1 MLKLFDKNHNAI
13 GHLVK
18 YKDCKIESDVSTGD
32 KTLTFTYLD
41 KTNKLENE
49 MYVQTQDDEYV
60 IKEVPADSNGFPEIV
75 AVLNL
80 EELQEDSW
88 QTFSVTDTT
97 IDAATR
103 TAIAGTGWTIG
114 TCDVTKK
121 RNAGMM
127 YVNTL
132 GVIENLCK
140 AFMCEV
146 EYDTINKKIS
156 FYQKRGETKGTYF
169 LSGLNLKRL
178 QKKSD
183 SHDFYTRVIP
193 LGEDGLTIESVNG
206 GKNYL
211 DNFQYSDKVIS
222 YIWKE
227 ESYTDPQALMED
239 AELWLNDHSKPEV
252 SYQVEVRNLAA
263 QNDQYSVLSYK
274 LGDTV
279 KIIDQETGII
289 EEQRIVSMTQ
299 YPDDPNKDTCDIS
312 NTFLTF
318 EEMQSKYQEATEII
332 NYTVTGEG
340 RYTGTINVSD
350 ILHFESGITGSTT
363 IQGMQGDIG
372 TLEAKVGSIEVNYL
386 KVDEADLKYATIEN
400 LKATNATVENLE
412 ADYGKFKTL
421 TTEELA
427 TDKALIKHL
436 NTEVFDAETGNVKFA
451 YIDFANIGSAAMETF
466 YAKSGLIK
474 DVVIDNEQI
483 TGHLLGVTITGDLIE
498 ANTVKADKLMIKG
511 EDGLYYK
518 LNTDG
523 ETVEAQQTDYN
534 SLNGSV
540 IVAKSI
546 TATKIAVEDLKAF
559 GATIGGFVIGEDSIH
574 SLLKESVDS
583 AMRGTYMDKDGQ
595 IAFGDNAKYIKYY
608 KDAETEEYNLAIS
621 AASVL
626 IGDMNVATAIT
637 EAKTAAGD
645 GAKTATNYLYFDAAN
660 GLIVTEDAENYN
672 SGYNTQIVSNA
683 VNIRSGENILAQ
695 FGSTVT
701 IGQAAGRNLYIDS
714 DAVDIRNGE
723 AVLAQFGETIAIGQT
738 DGENVYIDSDSVDI
752 RAGSTVLAQFG
763 SAVTIG
769 QAAGQNLYI
778 DSDSVDIRLGTA
790 KLASFEKNK
799 ISLGKNS
806 PSSVID
812 MCDEKFQIS
821 TGEYSNGTESG
832 TYTQLATTYE
842 NGKIDLATSEVI
854 MRDEVIIYDTSGT
867 SWSHIAILN
876 DTNISFYKPVYTQ
889 GCPIFMQGAKNA
901 PYVYVD
907 GRMVIG
913 YGANQELI
921 IGQGFRVNGITTCLD
936 GGDICMRIASEQSS
950 DYTTLIPY
958 FRRVDGTHSVL
969 IHTAG
974 YVTSSKTAVWFTIP
988 LAKPI
993 IGNPTI
999 AISSVDGF
1007 ILRQNGAYTHGSN
1020 WSGGAYVYAK
1030 PSTITA
1036 EMAGDSGIRVTATFS
1051 NTTNAINNA
1060 TIGIMASVKW
1070 SLS

>member
-49 MYVQTQDDEYV
+49 MYIQTQDDEYV

-97 IDAATR
+97 IDTATR

-156 FYQKRGETKGTYF
+156 FYQKRGENKGTYF

-193 LGEDGLTIESVNG
+193 LGEDGLTIESVNE

-363 IQGMQGDIG
+363 IQGIQGDIG
-372 TLEAKVGSIEVNYL
+372 TLEAKVGSIEINYL
-386 KVDEADLKYATIEN
+386 RVDEAKATYATIEN
-400 LKATNATVENLE
+400 LKATDATVANLE
-412 ADYGKFKTL
+412 VDYGKFKTL

-427 TDKALIKHL
+427 ADEALIKHL

-637 EAKTAAGD
+637 EAKTAADD
-645 GAKTATNYLYFDAAN
+645 GAKTATNYLYYSSET
-660 GLIVTEDAENYN
+660 GLIVTEDADTPG

-714 DAVDIRNGE
+714 DAADIRNGE
-723 AVLAQFGETIAIGQT
+723 AVLAQFGETITIGQT
-738 DGENVYIDSDSVDI
+738 DGENIYIDADSIDIRSGSTQLATFGSTVTIGQSSAKNLYINSDSVNIRNGATQLAAFGSTITLGQSAGRNVYIDSSSVNI
-752 RAGSTVLAQFG
+752 RNG
-763 SAVTIG
+763 SAVTATFG
-769 QAAGQNLYI
+769 DNVRLGKSNSNNVFI
-778 DSDSVDIRLGTA
+778 DSTSVGIWKSSTQ
-790 KLASFEKNK
+790 LAEFTDTQ
-799 ISLGKNS
+799 ISLGMNSTMATISLCGGGGKIIRGDHEGKTFFEFDGGKNRTLIS
-806 PSSVID
+806 GNEVLIAPS
-812 MCDEKFQIS
+812 EG
-821 TGEYSNGTESG
+821 TGYTNHFKPYHAPGDNITVDFKGTGYVSNGG
-832 TYTQLATTYE
+832 TDVVFMIPIGKQVLDTTTVT
-842 NGKIDLATSEVI
+842 LST
-854 MRDEVIIYDTSGT
+854 
-867 SWSHIAILN
+867 
-876 DTNISFYKPVYTQ
+876 
-889 GCPIFMQGAKNA
+889 
-901 PYVYVD
+901 
-907 GRMVIG
+907 
-913 YGANQELI
+913 
-921 IGQGFRVNGITTCLD
+921 
-936 GGDICMRIASEQSS
+936 GGDIKI
-950 DYTTLIPY
+950 
-958 FRRVDGTHSVL
+958 
-969 IHTAG
+969 
-974 YVTSSKTAVWFTIP
+974 
-988 LAKPI
+988 
-993 IGNPTI
+993 
-999 AISSVDGF
+999 
-1007 ILRQNGAYTHGSN
+1007 RQNGKYLYGS
-1020 WSGGAYVYAK
+1020 SADTGIK
-1030 PSTITA
+1030 PSSFAVVTLNRDASLITA
-1036 EMAGDSGIRVTATFS
+1036 KMIFS
-1051 NTTNAINNA
+1051 NTTNVTNND
-1060 TIGIMASVKW
+1060 TLGIQGTLYVNFK
-1070 SLS
+1070 

>member
-49 MYVQTQDDEYV
+49 MYIRTQDDEYV

-88 QTFSVTDTT
+88 RTFSVTDTT

-193 LGEDGLTIESVNG
+193 LGEDGLTIESVNE

-239 AELWLNDHSKPEV
+239 AELWLNDRSKPEV
-252 SYQVEVRNLAA
+252 SYQVKVRNLAT

-299 YPDDPNKDTCDIS
+299 YPDNPNKDTCDIS

-363 IQGMQGDIG
+363 IQGIQGDIG
-372 TLEAKVGSIEVNYL
+372 TLEAKVGSIEINYL
-386 KVDEADLKYATIEN
+386 RVDEAKATYATIEN

-412 ADYGKFKTL
+412 VDYGKFKTL

-427 TDKALIKHL
+427 ADKALIKHL

-559 GATIGGFVIGEDSIH
+559 GATIGGFVIGENSIH

-738 DGENVYIDSDSVDI
+738 DGENIYIDSDSVDI

-763 SAVTIG
+763 STVTIG
-769 QAAGQNLYI
+769 SATGRNLYI
-778 DSDSVDIRLGTA
+778 DSDSVDIR
-790 KLASFEKNK
+790 
-799 ISLGKNS
+799 
-806 PSSVID
+806 
-812 MCDEKFQIS
+812 
-821 TGEYSNGTESG
+821 SG
-832 TYTQLATTYE
+832 STQLATF
-842 NGKIDLATSEVI
+842 TSNSIALGMNAVDSRI
-854 MRDEVIIYDTSGT
+854 MMCGGTFNIHAYDDAYNNRRALIYSDSSRFYVDFNSNVVVSGSVWT
-867 SWSHIAILN
+867 NDGAI
-876 DTNISFYKPVYTQ
+876 Y
-889 GCPIFMQGAKNA
+889 MQGAKNA
-901 PYVYVD
+901 TYLYVD
-907 GRMVIG
+907 SNAVIG
-913 YGANQELI
+913 YGSNGELM
-921 IGQGFRVNGITTCLD
+921 IGQGFRFNGRKTCLD

-974 YVTSSKTAVWFTIP
+974 YVTSSKKEVWFTIP
-988 LAKPI
+988 LTKPI

-999 AISSVDGF
+999 DISSVNGF
-1007 ILRQNGAYTHGSN
+1007 ILRQNNAYTHGSN
-1020 WSGGAYVYAK
+1020 WSDGAYVYAK

-1036 EMAGDSGIRVTATFS
+1036 ERIGDSGIRVTATFS

-1060 TIGIMASVKW
+1060 PIGIIASVKW
-1070 SLS
+1070 SFS